1 MVVLEE
7 VGTVSEAA
15 AAGLEESSWQGWL
28 VAVESPL
35 SAHREMGSEL
45 QAFSKSCH

>member
-7 VGTVSEAA
+7 AGTIPGAA
-15 AAGLEESSWQGWL
+15 AAGLEESDWQGRL
-28 VAVESPL
+28 VAVVWPL